1 MEKKTF
7 IKTLLEGKEKKIIN
21 WQLLAKITFRIAYKL
36 HCVFFNDSLEGVNGS
51 LLKIRFLFLSPLI
64 LV

>member
-1 MEKKTF
+1 MVKEKITF

-36 HCVFFNDSLEGVNGS
+36 HFFNDSRKEV
-51 LLKIRFLFLSPLI
+51 
-64 LV
+64 